1 MFYLVGLASRYGLGT
16 RVQKKKR
23 WFMNK
28 ISLLMPRG
36 LGDAFFS
43 PKDASSK
50 QRTGERRKRTRGR
63 KGRKKGKKGGGRSFQ
78 GSRKMV
84 VNKFRPRQ
92 VVIDARSNMNR
103 FRLDGGGE
111 HWLHFNRIN
120 SRLVE
125 VGDNLLS
132 GGSNERAELI
142 PPLNLAR

>member
-84 VNKFRPRQ
+84 VNKFREKLLASPSGHR
-92 VVIDARSNMNR
+92 RSIQY
-103 FRLDGGGE
+103 E
-111 HWLHFNRIN
+111 
-120 SRLVE
+120 S
-125 VGDNLLS
+125 
-132 GGSNERAELI
+132 I
-142 PPLNLAR
+142 PPRWGWRTLVTFQSN

>member
-1 MFYLVGLASRYGLGT
+1 MHRANNERAKEEKELEVEKGE
-16 RVQKKKR
+16 KK
-23 WFMNK
+23 
-28 ISLLMPRG
+28 
-36 LGDAFFS
+36 
-43 PKDASSK
+43 
-50 QRTGERRKRTRGR
+50 ERKE
-63 KGRKKGKKGGGRSFQ
+63 GGRSFQ